1 MTLRPSEWAVLIF
14 SLGYVAAFGAYFLA
28 AGNFEFIWY
37 IVTMLILMALVAA
50 TRRQAGFTPGLLWML
65 TLWGLAHMAGGS
77 LLVDG
82 AVLYAWHFLPLV
94 SAGEL
99 QLLKYDQVVHFYGF
113 AVTALVL
120 WQILR
125 HNFPD
130 LAGTKTILV
139 FPVLGSMGLGS
150 LNEIIEFAAVLSFE
164 DTNVG
169 GYVNTALD
177 LCFNTLGAVTA
188 MLFVAAR
195 PSGPQPGEG

>member
-1 MTLRPSEWAVLIF
+1 MTLKPSEWAVLVF
-14 SLGYVAAFGAYFLA
+14 SLGYVMAFGVYFLS
-28 AGNFEFIWY
+28 AGNHEFIWY
-37 IVTMLILMALVAA
+37 IITMLVLMALVAVS
-50 TRRQAGFTPGLLWML
+50 RDQAGFSPGLLWML
-65 TLWGLAHMAGGS
+65 SLWGLAHMAGGS
-77 LLVDG
+77 IQIEG
-82 AVLYAWHFLPLV
+82 AVLYAWHFLPFYQQ
-94 SAGEL
+94 GEL

-125 HNFPD
+125 HNFPA
-130 LAGTKTILV
+130 LRGTKTLLV

-164 DTNVG
+164 NTNVG

-177 LCFNTLGAVTA
+177 LCFNTLGAMAA

-195 PSGPQPGEG
+195 GAGPEDAES